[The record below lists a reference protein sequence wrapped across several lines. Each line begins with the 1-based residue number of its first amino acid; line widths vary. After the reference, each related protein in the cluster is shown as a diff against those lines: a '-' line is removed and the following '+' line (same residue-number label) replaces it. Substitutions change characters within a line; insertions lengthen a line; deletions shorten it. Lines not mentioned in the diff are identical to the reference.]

1 MCVKNRIVPGLDHLL
16 NLKLFIIEYAS
27 QSSMNFDGLGR
38 METCTQQITDRNPNI
53 LRFEI

>member
-1 MCVKNRIVPGLDHLL
+1 MCVKNRIVPGLDPLL

>member
-16 NLKLFIIEYAS
+16 NLKLFKIEYAS

-38 METCTQQITDRNPNI
+38 METCTQQIT
-53 LRFEI
+53 EIQIF